1 MLFSTKAEYGV
12 RLMVELG
19 RQADRG
25 TVSLASVAE
34 AENLPLPY
42 LEHLVAKLRKAELVT
57 STRGAHGGYALARPA
72 AEIEMLEVVEALEG
86 PIVPM
91 ECFHDDPEG
100 RVQCSHRGETDGN
113 CATKF
118 LWLKVHSGVTTALGG
133 TTLAEL
139 VEFSRSNSAKAGQ
152 PRTASPA

>member
-1 MLFSTKAEYGV
+1 MLFSTKAEYGI

-25 TVSLASVAE
+25 TVSLTSIAE

-42 LEHLVAKLRKAELVT
+42 LEHLVAKLRKSGLVT

-72 AEIEMLEVVEALEG
+72 DEIDMLEVVEALEG

-91 ECFHDDPEG
+91 ECFHEDPKG
-100 RVQCSHRGETDGN
+100 RVQCSHPGERDGN

-118 LWLKVHSGVTTALGG
+118 LWMKVHSGVTTALGG

-139 VEFSRSNSAKAGQ
+139 VGFSRSNTARTDR

>member
-25 TVSLASVAE
+25 PVSLTSVAE
-34 AENLPLPY
+34 VENLPLSY
-42 LEHLVAKLRKAELVT
+42 LEHLVAKLRRADLVT

-72 AEIEMLEVVEALEG
+72 GEIELLEVVEALEG

-91 ECFHDDPEG
+91 ECFHENPEG
-100 RVQCSHRGETDGN
+100 RVQCSHRSQEGDTEGT

-118 LWLKVHSGVTTALGG
+118 LWMRVHSGVTSALRG
-133 TTLAEL
+133 TTLDEL
-139 VEFSRSNSAKAGQ
+139 VEFSRSGSTRT
-152 PRTASPA
+152 RTASPA